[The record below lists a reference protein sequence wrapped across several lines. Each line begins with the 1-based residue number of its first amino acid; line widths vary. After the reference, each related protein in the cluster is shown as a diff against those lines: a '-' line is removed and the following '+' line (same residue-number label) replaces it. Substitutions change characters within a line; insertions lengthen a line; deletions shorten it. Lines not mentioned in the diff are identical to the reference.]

1 MRDSEADES
10 GAVLA
15 EAIATLSLL
24 GRDDIARRLWQR
36 AEQRGLASDAA
47 RAALGALFRGG
58 DEEAFMR
65 AWHELPALDPAAK
78 DMLWHLH
85 LPRLGLRTT
94 KDTLVELH
102 EAVREPMPHVD
113 LRRLAPHLTR
123 AFGETYTH
131 RALKR
136 AIQSTTNKR
145 ARAVLERLLQSQ

>member
-1 MRDSEADES
+1 M
-10 GAVLA
+10 AVTDGVHTVFSDPFDVEVGLPPTA
-15 EAIATLSLL
+15 TIATPL
-24 GRDDIARRLWQR
+24 D
-36 AEQRGLASDAA
+36 
-47 RAALGALFRGG
+47 GALFRGG
-58 DEEAFMR
+58 DAEAFMR

-123 AFGETYTH
+123 AFGEAYTQ
-131 RALKR
+131 R
-136 AIQSTTNKR
+136 AIERAIRSTTNER
-145 ARAVLERLLQSQ
+145 ARAELVKLLKSL